1 MSIRYFYRPNVADFD
16 HIIEPVDIIKFLH
29 DNYYKVKQIFSI
41 DEDVNETI
49 TGEKHKIAKKIIDVF
64 TINKPDP
71 IEDSIEDNLEDSEDN
86 LEETEDSEDTEDSIT
101 QTKKILDSV
110 NTAAEGFDVQK
121 FYNMKDDD
129 SIGKFKSLFSF
140 N

>member
-16 HIIEPVDIIKFLH
+16 HLIEPVDIIKFLH

-64 TINKPDP
+64 TINKPKP
-71 IEDSIEDNLEDSEDN
+71 IDENIINQMEMSQNMDEESDLDSINS
-86 LEETEDSEDTEDSIT
+86 
-101 QTKKILDSV
+101 
-110 NTAAEGFDVQK
+110 AAEGFDVEK
-121 FYNMKDDD
+121 FYNMKDGD

-140 N
+140 E

>member
-49 TGEKHKIAKKIIDVF
+49 ADEKHKITKKIIDVF
-64 TINKPDP
+64 TLNKPDP
-71 IEDSIEDNLEDSEDN
+71 ISEEHIKQLEQSMESSDIQE
-86 LEETEDSEDTEDSIT
+86 
-101 QTKKILDSV
+101 LDLDDI
-110 NTAAEGFDVQK
+110 NAAAEGFDVAK

-129 SIGKFKSLFSF
+129 SIGKFKSLFTF
-140 N
+140 E

>member
-16 HIIEPVDIIKFLH
+16 HLIEPVDIIKFLH

-64 TINKPDP
+64 TINKPKP
-71 IEDSIEDNLEDSEDN
+71 IDENVIKQMEMSQQMDEESDLDSINS
-86 LEETEDSEDTEDSIT
+86 
-101 QTKKILDSV
+101 
-110 NTAAEGFDVQK
+110 AAEGFDVEK
-121 FYNMKDDD
+121 FYNMKDND

-140 N
+140 E

>member
-1 MSIRYFYRPNVADFD
+1 MSIRYFYRPNVEDFD
-16 HIIEPVDIIKFLH
+16 HLIEPVDIIKFLH

-64 TINKPDP
+64 TINKPKP
-71 IEDSIEDNLEDSEDN
+71 IDENVIKQMEMSQNIDEESDLDSINS
-86 LEETEDSEDTEDSIT
+86 
-101 QTKKILDSV
+101 
-110 NTAAEGFDVQK
+110 AAEGFDVEK
-121 FYNMKDDD
+121 FYNMKDND

-140 N
+140 E

>member
-41 DEDVNETI
+41 DEDVNEAI
-49 TGEKHKIAKKIIDVF
+49 TSEKHKIAKKIIDIF
-64 TINKPDP
+64 TLNKPKP
-71 IEDSIEDNLEDSEDN
+71 ISEEHIKQLEMEMGQEPD
-86 LEETEDSEDTEDSIT
+86 
-101 QTKKILDSV
+101 LDDI
-110 NTAAEGFDVQK
+110 NTAAEGFDVEK
-121 FYNMKDDD
+121 FYNMKDND

-140 N
+140 E

>member
-16 HIIEPVDIIKFLH
+16 HIVEPVDIIKFLH

-41 DEDVNETI
+41 DEDINETI
-49 TGEKHKIAKKIIDVF
+49 TSEKHKIAKKIIDTF
-64 TINKPDP
+64 TLNKPKP
-71 IEDSIEDNLEDSEDN
+71 ISEKQIAQLEMEQQNQMDNINS
-86 LEETEDSEDTEDSIT
+86 
-101 QTKKILDSV
+101 
-110 NTAAEGFDVQK
+110 AAEGFDVAK

-140 N
+140 E

>member
-49 TGEKHKIAKKIIDVF
+49 ANEKHKITKKIIDIF
-64 TINKPDP
+64 TLNKPNP
-71 IEDSIEDNLEDSEDN
+71 ISEKQIAQLEQNLEMQQQNQLDN
-86 LEETEDSEDTEDSIT
+86 INS
-101 QTKKILDSV
+101 
-110 NTAAEGFDVQK
+110 AAEGFDVAK

-140 N
+140 E